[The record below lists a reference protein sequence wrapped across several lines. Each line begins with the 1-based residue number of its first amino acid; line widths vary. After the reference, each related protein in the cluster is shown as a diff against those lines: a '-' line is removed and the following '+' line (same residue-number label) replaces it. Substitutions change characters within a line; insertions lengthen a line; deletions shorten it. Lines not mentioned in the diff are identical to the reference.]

1 MKLRKKLNIV
11 IVIAIIPI
19 IIYLWPAALGGSTEF
34 LLVQGN
40 SMLGTIEPGSF
51 VITKEKSKYEVDDI
65 ISYTADRYSAFK
77 GRTLVH
83 RIIEETDRGFIL
95 KGDNNPKN
103 DPGRVTPN
111 MINGEVVFFTPFLGY
126 LLIVMRNPLVMG
138 VLAVVMLMAQ
148 FKKKKKKK
156 KGQPELEVEQKPK
169 KKKNKNYVLFVPA
182 LVINLITYLLI
193 QVSYE
198 AGINQPKADPIT
210 TFLYT
215 VSEPYIAS
223 TASFALYFFLII
235 GLYYLAKTYDTIPR
249 RILTSGGVLTIK
261 KKTNYVVA
269 SARMVWLMFIIS
281 GIFFLFTMFQELRSE
296 IG

>member
-1 MKLRKKLNIV
+1 MKLRKKLNI
-11 IVIAIIPI
+11 IIGIAIIPI

-65 ISYTADRYSAFK
+65 ISYTTDRYSAFQ

-103 DPGRVTPN
+103 DPCRVTPN

-126 LLIVMRNPLVMG
+126 LLIIMRNPLVMG
-138 VLAVVMLMAQ
+138 VLAVVMLLGQ
-148 FKKKKKKK
+148 FKKKKK
-156 KGQPELEVEQKPK
+156 KGQPELEVKQKPK
-169 KKKNKNYVLFVPA
+169 KKKKNNYVLFVPA
-182 LVINLITYLLI
+182 LVINLITYLVI

-198 AGINQPKADPIT
+198 AGINQPKADPFT

-249 RILTSGGVLTIK
+249 RISTSGGVLTIK

-269 SARMVWLMFIIS
+269 SARMVWLIFIIS

>member
-1 MKLRKKLNIV
+1 LKLRKKLNI
-11 IVIAIIPI
+11 IIGIAIIPI

-65 ISYTADRYSAFK
+65 ISYTADRYSAFQ

-126 LLIVMRNPLVMG
+126 LLVIMRNPLVMG

-148 FKKKKKKK
+148 FKKKKK

-182 LVINLITYLLI
+182 LVINLITYLVI

-198 AGINQPKADPIT
+198 AGINQPKADPFT

-223 TASFALYFFLII
+223 TVSFALYFFLII
-235 GLYYLAKTYDTIPR
+235 GLYYFAKTYDTIPR
-249 RILTSGGVLTIK
+249 KILSSGGVLTIK

-269 SARMVWLMFIIS
+269 SARMIWLMFIII

>member
-1 MKLRKKLNIV
+1 MKLRKKLNI
-11 IVIAIIPI
+11 IIGIAIIPI

-65 ISYTADRYSAFK
+65 ISYTTDRYSAFQ

-126 LLIVMRNPLVMG
+126 LLIIMRNPLVMG
-138 VLAVVMLMAQ
+138 VLAVVMLIGQ
-148 FKKKKKKK
+148 FKKKKK

-169 KKKNKNYVLFVPA
+169 KKKQKNYVLFVPA
-182 LVINLITYLLI
+182 LLINLITYLLI

-198 AGINQPKADPIT
+198 AGINQPKADPFT

-223 TASFALYFFLII
+223 TVSFALYFFLII

-249 RILTSGGVLTIK
+249 KILSSGGVLTIK

-269 SARMVWLMFIIS
+269 SARMIWLMFIIS

>member
-1 MKLRKKLNIV
+1 LKLSKKLNIV
-11 IVIAIIPI
+11 IGIAIIPI
-19 IIYLWPAALGGSTEF
+19 IIFLWPAALGGSAEF

-51 VITKEKSKYEVDDI
+51 VITKEKSNYEVDDI
-65 ISYTADRYSAFK
+65 VSYTTDKYSAFQ
-77 GRTLVH
+77 GRTVVH

-95 KGDNNPKN
+95 KGDNNPRV

-111 MINGEVVFFTPFLGY
+111 MINGEVIFFTPFLGY
-126 LLIVMRNPLVMG
+126 LLIIMRNPLVMG
-138 VLAVVMLMAQ
+138 VLAIVMLLGQ
-148 FKKKKKKK
+148 FKKKKK
-156 KGQPELEVEQKPK
+156 KGQPELKVEQKPK
-169 KKKNKNYVLFVPA
+169 KKKKNNYVLFVPA

-198 AGINQPKADPIT
+198 AGINQPQADPFT

-249 RILTSGGVLTIK
+249 KILSSGGVVTIK

-269 SARMVWLMFIIS
+269 SARMVWLVFILS

>member
-1 MKLRKKLNIV
+1 LKLKKKLNI
-11 IVIAIIPI
+11 IIGIAIIPI

-148 FKKKKKKK
+148 FKKKKKK
-156 KGQPELEVEQKPK
+156 GQPELEVEQKPK

-182 LVINLITYLLI
+182 LVINLITYLVI

-198 AGINQPKADPIT
+198 AGINQPKADPLT

-223 TASFALYFFLII
+223 TVSFALYFFLII

-249 RILTSGGVLTIK
+249 KILSSGGVLTIK
-261 KKTNYVVA
+261 KRTNYVVA
-269 SARMVWLMFIIS
+269 SARMIWLMFIIS

>member
-1 MKLRKKLNIV
+1 MKLRKKLNI
-11 IVIAIIPI
+11 IIGIAIIPI

-65 ISYTADRYSAFK
+65 ISYTSDRYSAFQ

-126 LLIVMRNPLVMG
+126 LLLVMRNPLVMG

-148 FKKKKKKK
+148 FKKKKK

-182 LVINLITYLLI
+182 LVINLIAYLVI

-198 AGINQPKADPIT
+198 AGINQPKADPLT

-223 TASFALYFFLII
+223 TVSFALYFFLII

-249 RILTSGGVLTIK
+249 KILSSGGVLTIK

-269 SARMVWLMFIIS
+269 SARMIWLIFIIS

>member
-1 MKLRKKLNIV
+1 LKLRKKLNI
-11 IVIAIIPI
+11 IIGIAIIPI

-65 ISYTADRYSAFK
+65 ISYTTDRYSAFQ

-126 LLIVMRNPLVMG
+126 LLLIMRNPLVMG

-148 FKKKKKKK
+148 FKKKKK

-182 LVINLITYLLI
+182 LVINLITYLVI

-198 AGINQPKADPIT
+198 AGINQPKADPLT

-223 TASFALYFFLII
+223 TVSFALYFFLII

-249 RILTSGGVLTIK
+249 KILSSGGVLTIK

-269 SARMVWLMFIIS
+269 SARMIWLMFIIV

>member
-1 MKLRKKLNIV
+1 MKLRKKLNI
-11 IVIAIIPI
+11 IIGIAIIPI

-65 ISYTADRYSAFK
+65 ISYTADRYSAFQ

-148 FKKKKKKK
+148 FKKKKKK
-156 KGQPELEVEQKPK
+156 GQPELEVEQKPK
-169 KKKNKNYVLFVPA
+169 KKKKNNYVLFVPA

-249 RILTSGGVLTIK
+249 KILSSGGVLTIK

>member
-1 MKLRKKLNIV
+1 LKLRKKLNI
-11 IVIAIIPI
+11 IIGIAIIPI

-65 ISYTADRYSAFK
+65 VSYTSDRYSAFQ

-126 LLIVMRNPLVMG
+126 LLLIMRNPLVMG

-148 FKKKKKKK
+148 FKKKKK

-182 LVINLITYLLI
+182 LVINLITYLVI

-198 AGINQPKADPIT
+198 AGINQPKADPFT

-223 TASFALYFFLII
+223 TVSFALYFFLII
-235 GLYYLAKTYDTIPR
+235 GLYYFAKTYDTIPR
-249 RILTSGGVLTIK
+249 KILSSGGVLTIK

-269 SARMVWLMFIIS
+269 SARMIWLMFIII